1 MALKNIH
8 IGSGVIDWDYTEEI
22 WVILVNNSDI
32 NFVVNTGDC
41 IAQLVLEWIAITDI
55 QVIKSFTETLRRD
68 KGFGSTG
75 R

>member
-8 IGSGVIDWDYTEEI
+8 VGSRVIDQDYTGEI
-22 WVILVNNSDI
+22 QVIFVNNSDI
-32 NFVVNTGDC
+32 NFVVNTGNC
-41 IAQLVLEWIAITDI
+41 IAQLVLEQIAIADI
-55 QVIKSFTETLRRD
+55 QVIKSLTETLHKD